1 MADKRDYY
9 EVLGISKNASEA
21 ETKKAFKRAA
31 MKFHPDRNADNPE
44 AEEKFKTVLFA
55 GDRRSLRLRKDRP
68 EVADLSPD
76 RVVTSLDQIQA
87 LIT

>member
-1 MADKRDYY
+1 MKAR
-9 EVLGISKNASEA
+9 GIDPTRTLYVGNDMLNDVYAAHEA
-21 ETKKAFKRAA
+21 G
-31 MKFHPDRNADNPE
+31 
-44 AEEKFKTVLFA
+44 FKTVLFA